1 MVCDMCLSVCRI
13 MMTGFKNFVNPKW
26 NDNIEIAN
34 EVWIVVD
41 KVCGALFHIYTH
53 IYELVLKLGGFA

>member
-1 MVCDMCLSVCRI
+1 
-13 MMTGFKNFVNPKW
+13 MTGFKNFVNPNW